1 MRVPFLA
8 LLSSSSAKESTL
20 QLQHQELAHVDA
32 ELANTVGNSMNQGS
46 DVERTGPKVEGEG
59 VQTALRFSDSDAVA
73 VYKGIAEGLYRDKDL
88 EAQIQTTCVH
98 GVRQFNDAIRKVFT
112 RLQWRDEIQAKR
124 AFQEDLA
131 RVLKRAVYTTFLAC
145 GGSKFVDL
153 HRMFK
158 AIRFMENGR
167 FEYNDGK
174 RIKINGKDITGEWGI
189 AVSYWP
195 QNYSQFGL
203 YLGKVLDEL
212 AGSKVEGEG
221 VQPALPRTRFEFS
234 NGDAVAVY
242 KGIVEGLYRD
252 KRVEGQIQRT
262 CLRGVDKWNDVIRKV
277 KGALMIPDEI
287 GAKFTFQREFSRMLK
302 QTVYDTLLACNCDKI
317 VDVSRLRIAIYFI
330 QFGPFEYKDGRI
342 KINYKDITGDLK
354 IALSNWPRNYN
365 QFGLYLGKVL
375 KQLSPPPVPV
385 KGKAAEAVEEEAVL
399 IA

>member
-46 DVERTGPKVEGEG
+46 DVERTGPNVEGEG

-73 VYKGIAEGLYRDKDL
+73 VYKGI
-88 EAQIQTTCVH
+88 
-98 GVRQFNDAIRKVFT
+98 
-112 RLQWRDEIQAKR
+112 
-124 AFQEDLA
+124 
-131 RVLKRAVYTTFLAC
+131 
-145 GGSKFVDL
+145 
-153 HRMFK
+153 
-158 AIRFMENGR
+158 
-167 FEYNDGK
+167 
-174 RIKINGKDITGEWGI
+174 
-189 AVSYWP
+189 
-195 QNYSQFGL
+195 
-203 YLGKVLDEL
+203 
-212 AGSKVEGEG
+212 
-221 VQPALPRTRFEFS
+221 
-234 NGDAVAVY
+234 
-242 KGIVEGLYRD
+242 VEGLYRD
-252 KRVEGQIQRT
+252 KRVEGQIQTT